1 MAFCLHPLP
10 DDHRA
15 GERLGEAGMAQE
27 AGHSPPS
34 ARALT
39 ASRAGLRRA
48 TPCRSI
54 CRAVCG
60 HAENR
65 VSCMQQQQQRLEQH
79 FTASS
84 SSSSFS
90 HYIAAASSAAA
101 AVMTAAAAAVA
112 AVAAA
117 VAGAAVAVAAAAA
130 AAVARRCRQRTPA
143 HVRSKV
149 AETRQ
154 TARRHTGHS
163 GQRPSCRRRVY
174 MACVRAVRAWHM
186 CVRGVRAWRVC
197 VRFVRTSC
205 VACAWRDNGRGS

>member
-1 MAFCLHPLP
+1 MHPLP

-130 AAVARRCRQRTPA
+130 AAVARD
-143 HVRSKV
+143 V
-149 AETRQ
+149 AGS
-154 TARRHTGHS
+154 ARRHTYASKLQRRGKQRGGTQVTAAS
-163 GQRPSCRRRVY
+163 GRPADGVCTWRACVPCARGICACV
-174 MACVRAVRAWHM
+174 ACVRPWRVRA
-186 CVRGVRAWRVC
+186 CL
-197 VRFVRTSC
+197 RT
-205 VACAWRDNGRGS
+205 